1 MEDLYTRT
9 MSKEFI
15 NTIYQ
20 GLKNAYNSVDTYYID
35 TPKIKGK
42 IIDGYLITE
51 RSGGYS
57 AYSSNFEYI
66 KESIKNN
73 EKIHEIAIFHHIPF
87 SMVHELIAQEE
98 EPIPL
103 EKQQGTESWIYMY
116 TNEKYQIGLGT
127 TMSLFKLRNLFNFLH
142 EKNFIPFIS
151 ETEVEKLARTNI
163 FELKN
168 NLANIDTLFNTL
180 TTKKHIFNDG
190 DNEIYL
196 RNNGLVVQT
205 QSYGYYITK
214 SDTELTV
221 YAYCDKEKKHNNI
234 KSLLNDIENNP
245 YSISLIDNVALKMI
259 DNKVIFGDSL
269 FTYFNLYEDL
279 NIAVDELN
287 SLRPTS
293 KRKP

>member
-116 TNEKYQIGLGT
+116 TNEKYQIGLGST
-127 TMSLFKLRNLFNFLH
+127 KGLFKLRNLFNFLH
-142 EKNFIPFIS
+142 EKNFIPFIPDA
-151 ETEVEKLARTNI
+151 EVEKLARTNI
-163 FELKN
+163 FELEN
-168 NLANIDTLFNTL
+168 ILANIDKLFNNF
-180 TTKKHIFNDG
+180 TTKKHVFNDG

-196 RNNGLVVQT
+196 KNNGLVVQN
-205 QSYGYYITK
+205 QSYGYYITQ
-214 SDTELTV
+214 SDKELTV
-221 YAYCDKEKKHNNI
+221 YAYCDQEKKHNNI
-234 KSLLNDIENNP
+234 TSLLNDIEKNSE
-245 YSISLIDNVALKMI
+245 SISLIDNVALKMV

-269 FTYFNLYEDL
+269 FTYFNLYENL

-287 SLRPTS
+287 
-293 KRKP
+293 